1 MEKLIG
7 RSDEKKLLQEAMH
20 SGAPELIALFG
31 RRRVGKTF
39 LIRQYLGK
47 SLVFEFVGTRDAKLA
62 GQLDNFK
69 KALGKAIGSDK
80 IYQAPATWSDAFEQL
95 NHYLAPILAKRR
107 AVVFLDEFPW
117 LSTHKSGFMPA
128 FDHWWNSWGTK
139 QTNLVVVICGSA
151 ASWMI
156 QNIVNNKAGLHNRIT
171 RKIRLLPFNLK
182 ETEEFLQARNVN
194 MDRYQ
199 LLQLYM
205 VMGGIPHYL
214 KEVKKGESSTQA
226 IDRVCFTK
234 DGLLATEFSNLYH
247 SLFDDA
253 TRHLAVVRVLARN
266 NSGLTR
272 TEIIDQ
278 AGLTS
283 GGTITG
289 LLEELIESGFVMDWQ
304 PYDKKSK
311 DTIYKLADEFTHF
324 YLKFMTGNKTSGNAV
339 WQSFSSGQSWKSWS
353 GVAFERLCLKHIPQI
368 KKELGIATVY
378 TEESVWRYLPRKG
391 KGAQI
396 DLLLDRKDFVINL
409 CEMKY
414 SAAEFLVDKAYAA
427 ELENKREVFKR
438 QTKTKKSIFL
448 TFITTFGIK
457 DNEYAK
463 RLIQNSISIDALFE

>member
-7 RSDEKKLLQEAMH
+7 RNNEKKLLREAMD

-62 GQLDNFK
+62 AQLENFK
-69 KALGKAIGSDK
+69 KALGIAIGSTK
-80 IYQAPATWSDAFEQL
+80 IYQTPSSWGDAFDQL
-95 NHYLAPILAKRR
+95 SHYLTPKLTAGRN
-107 AVVFLDEFPW
+107 VVFLDEFPW
-117 LSTHKSGFMPA
+117 LNTHKSGFLPA

-139 QTNLVVVICGSA
+139 QSNLVVVICGSA

-156 QNIVNNKAGLHNRIT
+156 QNIVNNKGGLHNRIT

-182 ETEEFLQARNVN
+182 ETEEFLHELDVN
-194 MDRYQ
+194 MNRYQ
-199 LLQLYM
+199 ILQLYM

-214 KEVKKGESSTQA
+214 KEAKKGESSTQA
-226 IDRVCFTK
+226 IDRICFTK
-234 DGLLATEFSNLYH
+234 DGLLASEFNNLYH

-253 TRHLAVVRVLARN
+253 TRHLAVVRTLAGN

-272 TEIIDQ
+272 SEIIDK

-311 DTIYKLADEFTHF
+311 DTIYKLGDEFTHF
-324 YLKFMTGNKTSGNAV
+324 YLKFIEKNRSSGNGI

-353 GVAFERLCLKHIPQI
+353 GVAFERVCLKHISQI
-368 KKELGIATVY
+368 KGELGIQGIY
-378 TEESVWRYLPRKG
+378 TEESAWRFSPKKD

-414 SAAEFLVDKAYAA
+414 SESEFVIDKGYSG
-427 ELENKREVFKR
+427 ELENKRDVLKN

-457 DNEYAK
+457 NNEYAK
-463 RLIQNSISIDALFE
+463 RLIQNSITMDALFN